1 MCDQTRQRNR
11 QSEEDEKKREDT
23 KKTKKIQKNNFFFF
37 FLFSVLFLFK
47 YHRHFQSAL
56 FSRRRRRRRRRRQRR
71 TTKPRSLLE
80 PRVNATRDTKRRGLE
95 EAVNLYICARG
106 KKLQKTI
113 ICCKRAAFAQKGR
126 ARKKRDTSKR
136 RRRRRRWANK
146 NQRLYVSCVANLTSF
161 RNDLGKSS
169 RTSSHLCKKTNG
181 SVRFFYRTT
190 STPNESIS
198 RAVCGARKC
207 ITTTK
212 KND

>member
-1 MCDQTRQRNR
+1 MRKSNTD
-11 QSEEDEKKREDT
+11 
-23 KKTKKIQKNNFFFF
+23 
-37 FLFSVLFLFK
+37 
-47 YHRHFQSAL
+47 
-56 FSRRRRRRRRRRQRR
+56 RQRR
-71 TTKPRSLLE
+71 TEEKDEKNFKKKNKFLLFCFLSQVVTFISAFSREEDEEEEDEDEDEGEEPQNHESLLE
-80 PRVNATRDTKRRGLE
+80 PRVHATRDTKRRGLE
-95 EAVNLYICARG
+95 EGSILYLCVG
-106 KKLQKTI
+106 KIYRKNI
-113 ICCKRAAFAQKGR
+113 ICKRAAFAQKGR
-126 ARKKRDTSKR
+126 ARKKRETSKR
-136 RRRRRRWANK
+136 RRRRWANNK
-146 NQRLYVSCVANLTSF
+146 NQGRLYVSCVANLTSF